1 MAAQGHAAHFSLS
14 GTKLIASPGRCTS
27 RTCPTEWSTME
38 QIDISDIEIMGK
50 TFGIFLFRV
59 ERPLHH
65 FLHPS
70 CANFHFSPT
79 SFQAL
84 RSAEIERRLPSHQ
97 KVFDIFLVA
106 FVRARVNT
114 SVLRFE
120 TPNYGKMRRL
130 WGLGAAE
137 AGLEEAMPVRS
148 CNSADAV
155 QQAVLSSAAT
165 DRASQ
170 DPASLPASQPA
181 SRLPLSSQGRPAF
194 FGCGQLACHSGAGT
208 KQGSK
213 PKGMRASDQA
223 ARKPLSSPFATRPT
237 YNHVGIYSVD
247 HKIPINFL
255 SANPR
260 GEHSVHCFLVEIQF
274 EINCSIWSRS

>member
-1 MAAQGHAAHFSLS
+1 
-14 GTKLIASPGRCTS
+14 
-27 RTCPTEWSTME
+27 ME

-170 DPASLPASQPA
+170 DPASLPASQPRD
-181 SRLPLSSQGRPAF
+181 SLFHPKGDQLSSAV
-194 FGCGQLACHSGAGT
+194 A
-208 KQGSK
+208 
-213 PKGMRASDQA
+213 
-223 ARKPLSSPFATRPT
+223 SSP
-237 YNHVGIYSVD
+237 V
-247 HKIPINFL
+247 IPEPAP
-255 SANPR
+255 SKDR
-260 GEHSVHCFLVEIQF
+260 
-274 EINCSIWSRS
+274 SRRECARVTKRIESHYPARLRLDLRTIM

>member
-1 MAAQGHAAHFSLS
+1 
-14 GTKLIASPGRCTS
+14 
-27 RTCPTEWSTME
+27 ME

-50 TFGIFLFRV
+50 TFGIFLFRA

-137 AGLEEAMPVRS
+137 GGLEEAMPVRS

-155 QQAVLSSAAT
+155 LQLTNKRSFLLLLQIEIEPARSQAAC
-165 DRASQ
+165 Q
-170 DPASLPASQPA
+170 PASQPA

-260 GEHSVHCFLVEIQF
+260 GEHSVCTLFSGGFTI
-274 EINCSIWSRS
+274 

>member
-1 MAAQGHAAHFSLS
+1 
-14 GTKLIASPGRCTS
+14 
-27 RTCPTEWSTME
+27 ME

-137 AGLEEAMPVRS
+137 GGLEEAMPVRS

-155 QQAVLSSAAT
+155 LQLTNKRSFLLLLQIEPARIQPAC
-165 DRASQ
+165 Q
-170 DPASLPASQPA
+170 PASLATPSFIPRETSFLRLWPARLSFR
-181 SRLPLSSQGRPAF
+181 SR
-194 FGCGQLACHSGAGT
+194 H
-208 KQGSK
+208 
-213 PKGMRASDQA
+213 QA
-223 ARKPLSSPFATRPT
+223 RIEAEGNAR
-237 YNHVGIYSVD
+237 
-247 HKIPINFL
+247 
-255 SANPR
+255 
-260 GEHSVHCFLVEIQF
+260 E
-274 EINCSIWSRS
+274 

>member
-38 QIDISDIEIMGK
+38 QIDISDIEIIGK
-50 TFGIFLFRV
+50 TFGIFLFRA

-137 AGLEEAMPVRS
+137 GGLEEAMPVRS

-155 QQAVLSSAAT
+155 LQLTNKRSFLLLLQIEIEPARSQAAC
-165 DRASQ
+165 Q
-170 DPASLPASQPA
+170 PASQPA

-260 GEHSVHCFLVEIQF
+260 GEHSVCTLFSGGFTI
-274 EINCSIWSRS
+274 